1 MTDSVDMVST
11 VLYKIGMS
19 NQERDMTDLNIKV
32 IANYMGFSHTGY
44 KVFVDGTKY
53 PRERGYYYETTSNE
67 KAIEFALAE
76 HAGKYLSRGGVI
88 YDSREDYLKTMEEA

>member
-1 MTDSVDMVST
+1 

-19 NQERDMTDLNIKV
+19 NQERDMTDQNIKV
-32 IANYMGFSHTGY
+32 VDYTGDLGTGY
-44 KVFVDGTKY
+44 TVHINGKKFPK
-53 PRERGYYYETTSNE
+53 ERGEQYITVSKE

-88 YDSREDYLKTMEEA
+88 YDSREDYLRTMEEA